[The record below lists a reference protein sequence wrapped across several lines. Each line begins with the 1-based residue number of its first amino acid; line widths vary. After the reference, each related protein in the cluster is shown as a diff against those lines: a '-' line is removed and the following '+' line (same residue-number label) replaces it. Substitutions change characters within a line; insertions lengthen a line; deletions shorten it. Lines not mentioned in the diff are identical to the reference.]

1 MLPGKFTRYKIHLA
15 LKHSVFDN
23 IRLLSPICSLTKFP
37 CKSAADGKY
46 CCGSLGKTH
55 LVIKLM
61 SLIKVNRE
69 IKSGQKLEQQ
79 HGKRKEKKKV
89 STRNRRKIKSNGK
102 SELAFEVCSGK

>member
-1 MLPGKFTRYKIHLA
+1 M
-15 LKHSVFDN
+15 KHSVSDN

-37 CKSAADGKY
+37 CKSAADGKR

-69 IKSGQKLEQQ
+69 IKSGQKNWN
-79 HGKRKEKKKV
+79 GSVEKKSK
-89 STRNRRKIKSNGK
+89 R
-102 SELAFEVCSGK
+102 